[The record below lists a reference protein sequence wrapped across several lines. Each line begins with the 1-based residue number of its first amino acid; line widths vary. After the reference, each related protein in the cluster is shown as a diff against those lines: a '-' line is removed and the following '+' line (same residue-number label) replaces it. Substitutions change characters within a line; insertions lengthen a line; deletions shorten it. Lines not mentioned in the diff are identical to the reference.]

1 MSSTAAAPVQA
12 DAEQLPRKGPRKGAA
27 KPVVATSDRLHN
39 RERQS
44 LAQVTE
50 MAFKFNLASPG
61 TVHAVKHV
69 ATAQKS
75 TTFIIFDRG
84 RRQQVEAAG
93 EDGEDEDEDEDEG
106 VAPAAAE
113 PKPKPK
119 GKLKPSAKPPQPA
132 SRPPPPALAGGTR
145 PTPAATPSAKQQG
158 AGAGAEQKK
167 LDRNAL
173 SACGDSARATA
184 ASQALDREL
193 DPQELSSLCCA
204 AKAIAD
210 EVIQAEATSR
220 GLEPANLA
228 SYNSSEHALIIDGRE
243 LTPHKIC
250 VLTSS
255 RAAQLLNKDPRGF
268 GATVKRLY
276 LSGQAGGA
284 ELREL
289 LAHNESMETDQPE
302 SNFGGPAASASGSAT
317 PTSGRGARDAAG

>member
-1 MSSTAAAPVQA
+1 MKQAVYCVDSTLEHTLEGAGRAPLFPAVCRSCIFAAPAVTVNDAMSSTAATPVTA
-12 DAEQLPRKGPRKGAA
+12 EAEQPPRKGPRKGVA

-93 EDGEDEDEDEDEG
+93 EDGEDEDEDEDED

-132 SRPPPPALAGGTR
+132 SRPSPPAPAGRRR
-145 PTPAATPSAKQQG
+145 PTH
-158 AGAGAEQKK
+158 
-167 LDRNAL
+167 
-173 SACGDSARATA
+173 ACGDAFGEAAGSGSGHTAEEAGSQRAQRVRRLSARYRRLAGA
-184 ASQALDREL
+184 RPRARSARVELAVQRREG
-193 DPQELSSLCCA
+193 DSRRGYTGRGH
-204 AKAIAD
+204 IAW
-210 EVIQAEATSR
+210 
-220 GLEPANLA
+220 
-228 SYNSSEHALIIDGRE
+228 
-243 LTPHKIC
+243 
-250 VLTSS
+250 S
-255 RAAQLLNKDPRGF
+255 RARQPRQLQQL
-268 GATVKRLY
+268 
-276 LSGQAGGA
+276 
-284 ELREL
+284 
-289 LAHNESMETDQPE
+289 
-302 SNFGGPAASASGSAT
+302 
-317 PTSGRGARDAAG
+317 